1 MVRIHAGEPL
11 LIFRACNIARCF
23 GWRVF
28 GNCNRQHI
36 KGLPEGRGDQPI
48 FPGSSSLPDQYFV
61 VECKGTQSQRPAAL
75 NQLQLGTEQVVTVNI
90 DPPAAAT
97 RLVIG
102 SWPFKS

>member
-1 MVRIHAGEPL
+1 
-11 LIFRACNIARCF
+11 
-23 GWRVF
+23 
-28 GNCNRQHI
+28 
-36 KGLPEGRGDQPI
+36 
-48 FPGSSSLPDQYFV
+48 LPDQYFV

-75 NQLQLGTEQVVTVNI
+75 NQPQLGTEQVVTVNI